1 MLLLCGN
8 NRSRQRLARSVIS
21 INPNAGLVK
30 ASCCFAVW
38 FMLLLLYISKWLSAR
53 KATLAEFGHP
63 ILCCF
68 TALVPVST
76 VMVAVAIA
84 PYAHALAVALFVVGA
99 IGQLSFG
106 VYRSGQIWMGV

>member
-1 MLLLCGN
+1 M
-8 NRSRQRLARSVIS
+8 R
-21 INPNAGLVK
+21 
-30 ASCCFAVW
+30 
-38 FMLLLLYISKWLSAR
+38 WLWAR
-53 KATLAEFGHP
+53 KATLAEFEHP

-68 TALVPVST
+68 TALVPVFT